1 MTAHT
6 DPVPF
11 DSAFAQ
17 NLHARYAELREA
29 GPVHRLVN
37 ESGLPVWVV
46 TRYDEARALLADPRL
61 GKDAQT
67 IFRLVMDRFAP
78 DSEQPGS
85 DDGRFAGAGFDMHM
99 LNMDP
104 PDHTRL
110 RKLVVKAFTARRIEA
125 LRPRIE
131 EITEELLSAM
141 ADQSEV
147 DFLDAFAFPLPI
159 RVICELL
166 GVDESRRD
174 DFRLWTNRLLDDLDA
189 EASVQAASEMAQYL
203 AELLA
208 TKREHPGD
216 DLLTALIEVSED
228 EDRLSEAE
236 LISMVF
242 LLLVAGH
249 ETTVNLI
256 GNGVLALLTHPD
268 QFARLRADPG
278 LVDAAVEE
286 MLRFDGPLMH
296 TTFRFTTEP
305 ITVGGT
311 EIPAGEFVWAGLAA
325 ADRDSRRFPEGD
337 AFDITR
343 DTQGHLAFGHGIHF
357 CLGAPLARM
366 EAQVALR
373 GLLAHFPGLELA
385 TAPEDLTRRSS
396 SLIHGLRSLPV
407 RPSPSS
413 RS

>member
-385 TAPEDLTRRSS
+385 TAPEDLTRRNS
-396 SLIHGLRSLPV
+396 SLIHGLQSLPV
-407 RPSPSS
+407 RPSGS
-413 RS
+413 

>member
-11 DSAFAQ
+11 DSGFVQ
-17 NLHARYAELREA
+17 DLHARYAELREA

-37 ESGLPVWVV
+37 DSGLPVWVV
-46 TRYDEARALLADPRL
+46 TRYSDARALLADPRL

-78 DSEQPGS
+78 DAERPEAE
-85 DDGRFAGAGFDMHM
+85 DGRFAGAGFDMHM

-110 RKLVVKAFTARRIEA
+110 RKLVVKAFTARRIEE

-131 EITEELLSAM
+131 QISEELLTAM
-141 ADQSEV
+141 AGESEV

-174 DFRLWTNRLLDDLDA
+174 DFRDWTNKLLDDIDA
-189 EASVQAASEMAQYL
+189 EASAQAAGDMAQYL
-203 AELLA
+203 TELLA
-208 TKREHPGD
+208 AKRQRPGD

-256 GNGVLALLTHPD
+256 GNGVLALLRNPE
-268 QFARLRADPG
+268 QFAALRANPD
-278 LVDAAVEE
+278 LVDGAVEE

-305 ITVGGT
+305 ITIGETV
-311 EIPAGEFVWAGLAA
+311 IPAGEFVWAGLAA
-325 ADRDSRRFPEGD
+325 ANRDPERFPEGD
-337 AFDITR
+337 SFDVTR
-343 DTQGHLAFGHGIHF
+343 DPHGHLAFGHGIHF

-366 EAQVALR
+366 EAQIALR
-373 GLLAHFPGLELA
+373 GLLAHFPDLELG
-385 TAPEDLTRRSS
+385 TAPENLARRNS
-396 SLIHGLRSLPV
+396 SLIHGLRDLPV
-407 RPSPSS
+407 RPAPLS
-413 RS
+413 